1 MEDFFFQA
9 LQALAEGSV
18 PSDVSESSDTQIPS
32 ASGASGNDQQTPE
45 SSPRPVGS
53 GAPSPISE
61 GSNQQPVGSGAP
73 SPISEGSNQPVS
85 PETRR
90 WMRGEFRNVLREEGL
105 SIPPSLASTPSS
117 SLQATP
123 VQAIPEGILNPSTPG
138 PQTPELLERA
148 VKRVRRLFDD
158 IDDTKK

>member
-1 MEDFFFQA
+1 MEHFFFQA

-18 PSDVSESSDTQIPS
+18 PSDVSESSDTQLPS
-32 ASGASGNDQQTPE
+32 ASGASGNNQQTPE
-45 SSPRPVGS
+45 SSPR
-53 GAPSPISE
+53 
-61 GSNQQPVGSGAP
+61 PVGSGAP

-105 SIPPSLASTPSS
+105 SIPPSLASTPSG

-138 PQTPELLERA
+138 PSTPGPQTPELLGRA
-148 VKRVRRLFDD
+148 VKRVKRLFDD
-158 IDDTKK
+158 TKK